1 MSLMQSSQPEQLPED
16 DARLAL
22 AVLLV
27 RVGRADDHYTDEERH
42 RTDRILSTRYGLS
55 MDEAAQ
61 LRLEAETHEAEV
73 ADNVSF
79 TRALKR
85 AVPFEERAHLV
96 EALWE
101 VVMTDRRRDCAED
114 GFMRL
119 ATKLLGVNDRDSAL
133 ARQRVMAQ
141 MK

>member
-1 MSLMQSSQPEQLPED
+1 MSLMQSSQPQELPED

-42 RTDRILSTRYGLS
+42 RTDRILSARYGLS
-55 MDEAAQ
+55 AEEAGR
-61 LRLEAETHEAEV
+61 LRLEAEEHETEV

-85 AVPFEERAHLV
+85 AVPFEEREQLV

-101 VVMTDRRRDCAED
+101 VVMTDRRRDHAED

-119 ATKLLGVNDRDSAL
+119 ATKLLGVSDRDSAL
-133 ARQRVMAQ
+133 ARQRVMAR
-141 MK
+141 MT